1 MINLCAC
8 HAHFLFV
15 FFFPLPIFLP
25 LIRSVCS
32 VWAWHCHRP
41 PRRGPYVRV
50 REVFPSNFFF
60 DSFFPSHFSSPS
72 PSHSLSVC
80 VDCFDTFDKL
90 FFVSFPSFPHSTH
103 CYCCSL
109 LCCKI
114 QLNCLIKRNM
124 DMIAGHCAW
133 SRSLSRSQDEV
144 FSLEKWELKSKRST
158 K

>member
-1 MINLCAC
+1 M
-8 HAHFLFV
+8 FV
-15 FFFPLPIFLP
+15 PCGRGTVIALPAEDPTYVSEKFFLP
-25 LIRSVCS
+25 TFFLILFS
-32 VWAWHCHRP
+32 
-41 PRRGPYVRV
+41 
-50 REVFPSNFFF
+50 
-60 DSFFPSHFSSPS
+60 PSHFSSPS